1 MLDSLRIYTNCSTI
15 FLYLECKPKDVLL
28 ECAGVIVDDFNSVQ
42 KSNKEAFDKEK
53 FQKMVAERAYC
64 KSEKRG
70 FIAGHEMEDW
80 LEAELEIKNQY
91 FYWFQ
96 YVE

>member
-1 MLDSLRIYTNCSTI
+1 M
-15 FLYLECKPKDVLL
+15 
-28 ECAGVIVDDFNSVQ
+28 IVDDFISVQ
-42 KSNKEAFDKEK
+42 KSNEGAFDKEI

-64 KSEKRG
+64 KAEKRG
-70 FIAGHEMEDW
+70 FVTGYEVEDW

-96 YVE
+96 DVE

>member
-1 MLDSLRIYTNCSTI
+1 
-15 FLYLECKPKDVLL
+15 LYLKCNPKDVPS
-28 ECAGVIVDDFNSVQ
+28 EYAGVVVDDFNSTQ
-42 KSNKEAFDKEK
+42 KSDKSTFDQET

-64 KSEKRG
+64 KAEKRG
-70 FIAGHEMEDW
+70 FVAGHEIEDW

-96 YVE
+96 DVE

>member
-1 MLDSLRIYTNCSTI
+1 VRGVLVVDSY
-15 FLYLECKPKDVLL
+15 
-28 ECAGVIVDDFNSVQ
+28 SVP
-42 KSNKEAFDKEK
+42 KSNKESFDKDV
-53 FQKMVAERAYC
+53 FQKMVAERAYS

-70 FIAGHEMEDW
+70 FAGGHEMEDW

-96 YVE
+96 GAE

>member
-1 MLDSLRIYTNCSTI
+1 M
-15 FLYLECKPKDVLL
+15 
-28 ECAGVIVDDFNSVQ
+28 IVDDFNSVQ
-42 KSNKEAFDKEK
+42 KSNKEDFDKER

-70 FIAGHEMEDW
+70 FIAGYEMEDW

>member
-1 MLDSLRIYTNCSTI
+1 MDN
-15 FLYLECKPKDVLL
+15 
-28 ECAGVIVDDFNSVQ
+28 FNSVS
-42 KSNKEAFDKEK
+42 KPNNKEAIDKDK

-70 FIAGHEMEDW
+70 FVGGHEMEDW

-96 YVE
+96 DAE

>member
-1 MLDSLRIYTNCSTI
+1 MFLRN
-15 FLYLECKPKDVLL
+15 VQ
-28 ECAGVIVDDFNSVQ
+28 GVVVDNFNSVQ
-42 KSNKEAFDKEK
+42 KSNRGTIGSKEK

-70 FIAGHEMEDW
+70 FVAGHEMEDW
-80 LEAELEIKNQY
+80 VEAESEIKNQY

-96 YVE
+96 DVE

>member
-1 MLDSLRIYTNCSTI
+1 M
-15 FLYLECKPKDVLL
+15 
-28 ECAGVIVDDFNSVQ
+28 IVDDFNSVQ
-42 KSNKEAFDKEK
+42 KSNKEAFDKER